1 MYSKRYIRRI
11 GFSISILLFVIVAA
25 GCSSVKETT
34 SYWRNNEIKIDGDI
48 SDWQN
53 TLEST
58 PDKKFAVGFKNDDKF
73 LYISLITDDRAKIM
87 QMLRTGFITWL
98 TPNGDDDK
106 KFGIKFPLSNK
117 EIGVAQF
124 HGMNRE
130 MIPPENTEKIIT
142 QLLNEQKE
150 LEIINK
156 DKFPLNLLSLENTEG
171 IKLALGYKANN
182 FVYELQIP
190 LASSNYPTK
199 INSLPGGKVI
209 VYFETGKSEFE
220 NATGR
225 APESEVTQRGGN
237 QMPGGQRGGGQRG
250 GGRMRQGAPG
260 LQNSEP
266 INYSFDVILQQHPK

>member
-1 MYSKRYIRRI
+1 MYSKRSIRRI
-11 GFSISILLFVIVAA
+11 GLSISIFLFVIVAA

-34 SYWRNNEIKIDGDI
+34 SSWRNNEIKIDGNI

-53 TLEST
+53 TLEGI

-87 QMLRTGFITWL
+87 QMLRAGFIAWL

-117 EIGVAQF
+117 EIGAAQF
-124 HGMNRE
+124 QGMNRE
-130 MIPPENTEKIIT
+130 MILPENTEKIIT

-150 LEIINK
+150 FKIINK

-171 IKLALGYKANN
+171 IKLGLGYKANN

-199 INSLPGGKVI
+199 INSFPGDKINVR
-209 VYFETGKSEFE
+209 FETEKTEFE
-220 NATGR
+220 NAFGR
-225 APESEVTQRGGN
+225 MPESEVTPRGGT
-237 QMPGGQRGGGQRG
+237 QMPGGGQRG
-250 GGRMRQGAPG
+250 SGRMGQGMPG
-260 LQNSEP
+260 LQKPEP
-266 INYSFDVILQQHPK
+266 INYSFDVILQQPPK